1 MGLGCLVGVSNT
13 SHATHHA
20 EHVVAGSIDTDLGG
34 LSSSDSG
41 GRKHKLKGG
50 VVNAGEVAAAR
61 WLVLLRAESEGIHVD
76 AGIRGTGV
84 VLEGLDNVEVS
95 SLTLG
100 EAVLTV
106 QLKLGSHHRVLTP
119 AVHVKGGLSKHESS
133 GVRHVRSLN
142 TVGKLTEGDGG
153 AHGSRVL
160 EKTTRGH
167 KSVGALSLGRSSES
181 MDSVGKGID
190 GVSVVERLGTK
201 SLVKG
206 LATLK
211 RGAVI
216 HVLVRLHNPDELLA
230 GVVEVQLDLVTGGAN
245 RLVTSELKLLNEV
258 LVGVLGHLAALIGI
272 KEDVVDVQRGGNERL
287 LVGGR
292 HRLGGISGVKRL
304 DGPQALTDGAEVN
317 VDLHLVVL
325 QGNEG
330 KGKTGVAAEPEKKGD
345 VKGGLGKS
353 LAGSAHLGRA
363 SGGRARARHIG
374 ELRVSDVGKL
384 GGVTNHLVVTL
395 LLLGRHGQLVPDV
408 HEVTVLTVNALTTN
422 LDLNLGDELLT
433 GEIQPAGIHIIS
445 GKILV
450 DLRKSHL
457 EVSAV
462 AQITVAADGAG
473 NATAEVGLT
482 REGLLNGLHG
492 EVGVASVR
500 HLPEGNFGGSSK
512 ENVLGA
518 VGDKLHESSSHFLAL
533 YSWSRK

>member
-1 MGLGCLVGVSNT
+1 MGLGCLVRVSNT
-13 SHATHHA
+13 RHATHHA

-34 LSSSDSG
+34 GGSSDSG

-50 VVNAGEVAAAR
+50 VINAGEVATAR
-61 WLVLLRAESEGIHVD
+61 RLVLLGAKGEGIHVD
-76 AGIRGTGV
+76 TGIRGTGV
-84 VLEGLDNVEVS
+84 VLERLDNVEVS

-100 EAVLTV
+100 EAVLAV
-106 QLKLGSHHRVLTP
+106 KLKLGSHHRVLTP
-119 AVHVKGGLSKHESS
+119 AVHVKGGLGKHEGT
-133 GVRHVRSLN
+133 GVRHVGTLSS
-142 TVGKLTEGDGG
+142 VGKATEGGGG

-160 EKTTRGH
+160 EKTTGGH
-167 KSVGALSLGRSSES
+167 EAVGALSLGGSSES
-181 MDSVGKGID
+181 MDSVGKSID
-190 GVSVVERLGTK
+190 GISVVERLGTK
-201 SLVKG
+201 GLVKG
-206 LATLK
+206 VTALK

-216 HVLVRLHNPDELLA
+216 NVGIRLHNPDELLT
-230 GVVEVQLDLVTGGAN
+230 GVVEVQLDLVTGGAH

-272 KEDVVDVQRGGNERL
+272 KEDIINVQRSGDEGL

-292 HRLGGISGVKRL
+292 HRLGVNVGVKRL

-330 KGKTGVAAEPEKKGD
+330 KGQTGVAAEPEKKGD
-345 VKGGLGKS
+345 VKGGLRES
-353 LAGSAHLGRA
+353 LAGSAHLVGA
-363 SGGRARARHIG
+363 SGGRARTRHIG
-374 ELRVSDVGKL
+374 ELGVSDVGKL

-395 LLLGRHGQLVPDV
+395 LLLGRHGKLVPDV

-445 GKILV
+445 GRKILV
-450 DLRKSHL
+450 DLGESHL
-457 EVSAV
+457 EVGAV

-473 NATAEVGLT
+473 YAASEVGLT
-482 REGLLNGLHG
+482 RESLLDGLHS

-533 YSWSRK
+533 

>member
-1 MGLGCLVGVSNT
+1 MVGLGCLVRVSHT
-13 SHATHHA
+13 RHATHHA

-50 VVNAGEVAAAR
+50 VVNAREVAAAR

-76 AGIRGTGV
+76 TGIRGTGV

-100 EAVLTV
+100 EAVLAV

-119 AVHVKGGLSKHESS
+119 AVHVKGGLSKHKGT
-133 GVRHVRSLN
+133 GVRHVGTLN
-142 TVGKLTEGDGG
+142 AEVGDGG

-160 EKTTRGH
+160 EKTTGGH

-181 MDSVGKGID
+181 MDSVGEGID

-201 SLVKG
+201 GLVKG

-230 GVVEVQLDLVTGGAN
+230 RVVEVQLDLVAGGAN

-258 LVGVLGHLAALIGI
+258 LVGVLGHLAALIGV

-292 HRLGGISGVKRL
+292 HRLGGIRGVKRL

-330 KGKTGVAAEPEKKGD
+330 KGKTRVAAEPEKKGD

-374 ELRVSDVGKL
+374 ELGVSDVGKL

-433 GEIQPAGIHIIS
+433 GEIQPAGIHILVL
-445 GKILV
+445 GKVLV
-450 DLRKSHL
+450 DLREES
-457 EVSAV
+457 
-462 AQITVAADGAG
+462 
-473 NATAEVGLT
+473 
-482 REGLLNGLHG
+482 
-492 EVGVASVR
+492 
-500 HLPEGNFGGSSK
+500 PGGKCGSTDHRC
-512 ENVLGA
+512 G
-518 VGDKLHESSSHFLAL
+518 
-533 YSWSRK
+533 